1 MKDLKDFLLES
12 LSSRDER
19 ELKKLGFSKE
29 VEGKEVWFQMT
40 YNKHLI
46 RIMQE
51 EVGKDNWWLAKVES
65 DYLIT
70 ADDAP
75 MTFET
80 PLEAAEEAIDFVD
93 DITGKK

>member
-1 MKDLKDFLLES
+1 MKNLVEYIQES
-12 LSSRDER
+12 LLPKDER

-29 VEGKEVWFQMT
+29 VEGKEIWFEMI
-40 YNKHLI
+40 YKKHLL

-51 EVGKDNWWLAKVES
+51 EVGDNNWWLAKVES
-65 DYLIT
+65 EYLLD
-70 ADDAP
+70 ADNKP

-93 DITGKK
+93 ENA